1 MSIIEVLFWV
11 GVGVVGTLV
20 IEHGWGWVL
29 AKYHAW
35 RGQ

>member
-1 MSIIEVLFWV
+1 MGWLILGIAI
-11 GVGVVGTLV
+11 GVVGTLTL
-20 IEHGWGWVL
+20 EHGWGWVL